1 MVPMNVRVVLE
12 ERPTESIIP
21 GRTFRKE
28 TVPVPSPKDLQ
39 DGEILVEVLLISME
53 PAMRGWLNGIAT
65 LSTSLSC
72 QSLPS
77 RKNTCQKNIKTN
89 TKLRPIFVDTRSYL
103 PPVQIGETMRSFSA
117 ACVLASKSSQA
128 QVGDIVV
135 AVSGWTQ
142 YAIVPEGKFEPASIF
157 PKYRNIQELLST
169 YGLTGMTAWA
179 GMTQIGDPKPGETV
193 VVSAAAGAT
202 GSIAGQI
209 AKIKGARVIGICGGE
224 KKCRYIREELGFDV
238 ALDYKAPDF
247 RDKFLEATKDFI
259 DVCFDNGTCDCFES
273 LTDGHVDEN
282 LVGFETLD
290 MCLGQANKGARFIQC
305 GMVAKYSTNAT
316 DVTLTNYFKVIAM
329 RIKTQGFVVTDYADK
344 WPKAREEMAQW
355 VEQGQLKSAV
365 TVVDGGLDV
374 VEEALLKLF
383 SGYNTGK
390 MLVRVKDESEP
401 PAEL

>member
-53 PAMRGWLNGIAT
+53 PAMRGWLN
-65 LSTSLSC
+65 
-72 QSLPS
+72 
-77 RKNTCQKNIKTN
+77 
-89 TKLRPIFVDTRSYL
+89 DTRSYL

-117 ACVLASKSSQA
+117 ACVLASKSTQA

-157 PKYRNIQELLST
+157 PKYKNIQELLST

-259 DVCFDNGTCDCFES
+259 DVCFDN
-273 LTDGHVDEN
+273 
-282 LVGFETLD
+282 VGFETLD

-316 DVTLTNYFKVIAM
+316 DVTLTNYFKVISM

-344 WPKAREEMAQW
+344 WSKAREEMAQW